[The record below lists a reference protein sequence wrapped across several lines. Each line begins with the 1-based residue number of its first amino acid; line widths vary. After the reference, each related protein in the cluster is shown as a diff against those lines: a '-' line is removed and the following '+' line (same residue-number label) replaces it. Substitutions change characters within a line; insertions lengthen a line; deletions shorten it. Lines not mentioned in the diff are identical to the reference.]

1 MASQGTKEQKGW
13 SDYALTMRNSFILL
27 GYLALFFSLVAIYD
41 LYKDN
46 VYLVALV
53 AVILIFAGL
62 GAWLWS
68 VQPGN
73 DKK

>member
-1 MASQGTKEQKGW
+1 
-13 SDYALTMRNSFILL
+13 MRNRLILL
-27 GYLALFFSLVAIYD
+27 GYLALFFSAVGSYD

-53 AVILIFAGL
+53 GVVLMFAGL

-68 VQPGN
+68 VQPGK
-73 DKK
+73 DK

>member
-1 MASQGTKEQKGW
+1 MCDV
-13 SDYALTMRNSFILL
+13 DYALKMRNRLILL
-27 GYLALFFSLVAIYD
+27 GYLALFFTLVAFYD

-46 VYLVALV
+46 VFVVAIV
-53 AVILIFAGL
+53 AIVLMFAGL

-68 VQPGN
+68 VQPGK

>member
-1 MASQGTKEQKGW
+1 
-13 SDYALTMRNSFILL
+13 MRNRLILL
-27 GYLALFFSLVAIYD
+27 GYLALFFSLVASYD

-46 VYLVALV
+46 VYLVALG
-53 AVILIFAGL
+53 AVILTFAGL

>member
-1 MASQGTKEQKGW
+1 
-13 SDYALTMRNSFILL
+13 MRNRLILI
-27 GYLALFFSLVAIYD
+27 GYLALFFTLVAFYD

-46 VYLVALV
+46 VYVVAIVALF
-53 AVILIFAGL
+53 LMFAGL

-73 DKK
+73 EKK

>member
-1 MASQGTKEQKGW
+1 
-13 SDYALTMRNSFILL
+13 MRNRLILL
-27 GYLALFFSLVAIYD
+27 GYLALFFNLVASYD

-46 VYLVALV
+46 VHLVALV
-53 AVILIFAGL
+53 ALVLMFTGL

-73 DKK
+73 DKR

>member
-1 MASQGTKEQKGW
+1 
-13 SDYALTMRNSFILL
+13 MRNRLILI
-27 GYLALFFSLVAIYD
+27 GYLILFFGAVSTYD
-41 LYKDN
+41 FYKDN

-53 AVILIFAGL
+53 AIILMFGGL

-68 VQPGN
+68 VQPGK

>member
-1 MASQGTKEQKGW
+1 MGDF
-13 SDYALTMRNSFILL
+13 DYALKMRNRLILV
-27 GYLALFFSLVAIYD
+27 GYLALFFTLVALYE

-46 VYLVALV
+46 VYVVSIV
-53 AVILIFAGL
+53 AVVLMFAGL

-68 VQPGN
+68 VQPGK

>member
-1 MASQGTKEQKGW
+1 
-13 SDYALTMRNSFILL
+13 MRNRLILL
-27 GYLALFFSLVAIYD
+27 GYLALFFGLVASYD
-41 LYKDN
+41 LYKNN

-53 AVILIFAGL
+53 ALVLMFAGL
-62 GAWLWS
+62 GAWLWT

>member
-1 MASQGTKEQKGW
+1 
-13 SDYALTMRNSFILL
+13 MRNRLILI
-27 GYLALFFSLVAIYD
+27 GYLALFLALVSVYD

-53 AVILIFAGL
+53 AIILMFAGL

-68 VQPGN
+68 VQQGK

>member
-1 MASQGTKEQKGW
+1 
-13 SDYALTMRNSFILL
+13 MRNRLILL
-27 GYLALFFSLVAIYD
+27 GYLALFFSAIGSYD

-46 VYLVALV
+46 VYLVAVV
-53 AVILIFAGL
+53 AAVLMFSGL

-68 VQPGN
+68 AQQGK

>member
-1 MASQGTKEQKGW
+1 
-13 SDYALTMRNSFILL
+13 MRNRLILL
-27 GYLALFFSLVAIYD
+27 GYLALFFTLVGSYN
-41 LYKDN
+41 LYKEN

-53 AVILIFAGL
+53 AVILTFTGL

>member
-1 MASQGTKEQKGW
+1 
-13 SDYALTMRNSFILL
+13 MRNRLILL
-27 GYLALFFSLVAIYD
+27 GYLALFFSLIASHD

-53 AVILIFAGL
+53 AVILTFAGL

-68 VQPGN
+68 VQPGS

>member
-1 MASQGTKEQKGW
+1 
-13 SDYALTMRNSFILL
+13 MRNRLILL
-27 GYLALFFSLVAIYD
+27 GYLALFFSAVGSYD

-53 AVILIFAGL
+53 AAVLMFSGL

-68 VQPGN
+68 AQQGK

>member
-1 MASQGTKEQKGW
+1 
-13 SDYALTMRNSFILL
+13 MRNRLILL
-27 GYLALFFSLVAIYD
+27 GYLTLFFSLVASYD

-53 AVILIFAGL
+53 AMVLMFRGL
-62 GAWLWS
+62 VAWLWS
-68 VQPGN
+68 VQPGK